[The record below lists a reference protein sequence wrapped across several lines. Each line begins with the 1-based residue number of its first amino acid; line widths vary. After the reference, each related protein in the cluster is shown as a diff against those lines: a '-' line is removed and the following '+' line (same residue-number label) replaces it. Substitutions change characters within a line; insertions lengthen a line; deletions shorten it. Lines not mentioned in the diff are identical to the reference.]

1 MPWYHGWNVVFAGLV
16 FQAVSFGVAL
26 YCFTF
31 FVEPWSSEFSVGRG
45 EIMVIFFILQ
55 GAMGLLAPFAGR
67 AMDRLPIRALVCGGA
82 VSLALA
88 LVLAARATA
97 LWQLMA
103 IYGSF
108 VVGGT
113 LLAGPLAAQT
123 LTARWFTR
131 RRGFALGISTVGT
144 SMGGFFLPPLVTWLQ
159 AEYGWRDANDIL
171 AVGVVLA
178 IVPLSLLV
186 IRNAPRP
193 EESVI
198 ERHAAVASAG
208 AHPGISPGSRAWT
221 VKAVFGEPTFWFMV
235 IAFSLFSLVNG
246 GLQQN
251 LAPFGLDHGIDA
263 RDTAWVM
270 SAMALLM
277 ALWKVVIGAL
287 TDRVEVRW
295 IFVFSVAAVLLAML
309 LMSTSLTFVE
319 FGMVGL
325 LLGVAS
331 AAHLPLLAAIVSR
344 HFGTASFGLVMGLI
358 GPFSTLAAAG
368 PWIAGEIRDTSGSY
382 DAALLVFAALLI
394 PALISILLLKLTPVQ
409 RNPVVANAA

>member
-144 SMGGFFLPPLVTWLQ
+144 SMGGFFLPFARELGEPVPDFDFRVPGVWSLSADLHKFGYAPKGASVLLFADAEHNAGLGDKAATLRVAEDGAGAVVAGLHADGFLQ
-159 AEYGWRDANDIL
+159 AFDGLEVVVVDVGLGVEDDID
-171 AVGVVLA
+171 VL
-178 IVPLSLLV
+178 
-186 IRNAPRP
+186 
-193 EESVI
+193 
-198 ERHAAVASAG
+198 HVAFEIG
-208 AHPGISPGSRAWT
+208 HQNFDRGS
-221 VKAVFGEPTFWFMV
+221 G
-235 IAFSLFSLVNG
+235 
-246 GLQQN
+246 
-251 LAPFGLDHGIDA
+251 
-263 RDTAWVM
+263 
-270 SAMALLM
+270 
-277 ALWKVVIGAL
+277 
-287 TDRVEVRW
+287 
-295 IFVFSVAAVLLAML
+295 AAVLDGANRHRPDGGTTVGEFIAGDTGDDAVFEIHLRHGVGDAGG
-309 LMSTSLTFVE
+309 FAEVE
-319 FGMVGL
+319 L
-325 LLGVAS
+325 C
-331 AAHLPLLAAIVSR
+331 
-344 HFGTASFGLVMGLI
+344 GTASLDRAEIAGARADVAEDHHG
-358 GPFSTLAAAG
+358 GGAAG
-368 PWIAGEIRDTSGSY
+368 PAFAEVGALRALADGVQFVLVDELAGG
-382 DAALLVFAALLI
+382 
-394 PALISILLLKLTPVQ
+394 
-409 RNPVVANAA
+409 VVAGAGRQFGSEPGGLARGVH

>member
-1 MPWYHGWNVVFAGLV
+1 MPWYHGWNIVFAGLV
-16 FQAVSFGVAL
+16 SQAVSFGVAL

-31 FVEPWSSEFSVGRG
+31 FVEPWSVEFSVGRG

-67 AMDRLPIRALVCGGA
+67 AMDRLPIRALVCTGA
-82 VSLALA
+82 FSLALA

-97 LWQLMA
+97 LWQLML
-103 IYGSF
+103 IYGSL

-144 SMGGFFLPPLVTWLQ
+144 SMGGFSLPPLVTWLQ
-159 AEYGWRDANDIL
+159 AEYGWRNANDML

-193 EESVI
+193 DEGAI
-198 ERHAAVASAG
+198 ERHATGAASG
-208 AHPGISPGSRAWT
+208 AHLGLSVATRAWT
-221 VKAVFGEPTFWFMV
+221 VRAVFGEPTFWFMV

-277 ALWKVVIGAL
+277 ALWKIVIGAM

-309 LMSTSLTFVE
+309 LMSTSLSFVE
-319 FGMVGL
+319 FGVVGL
-325 LLGVAS
+325 LLGIAS

-358 GPFSTLAAAG
+358 GPFTTLSAAG
-368 PWIAGEIRDTSGSY
+368 PWIAGEIRDASGSY
-382 DAALLVFAALLI
+382 DAALLVFTALLV
-394 PALISILLLKLTPVQ
+394 PALISILLLKLAPVQ
-409 RNPVVANAA
+409 RNLVVASAD